1 MVPNEPPGKTAKKT
15 AKPSPRSGVALPIG
29 NHPDNTG
36 GKPGRSGRPPD
47 SFKALCRELVT
58 RNETLAAV
66 RKILRDPNHP
76 AFVGALKWATE
87 HGYGRP
93 LQRVEA
99 DGKVNLTIRL
109 VRELGEGPVRT
120 VVSDGALGPG
130 AIRGPAI

>member
-15 AKPSPRSGVALPIG
+15 AKPSPRSSVELPLG
-29 NHPDNTG
+29 NHAGNTC

-47 SFKALCRELVT
+47 AFKATRRELVT

-66 RKILRDPNHP
+66 RKILRDPDHP

-109 VRELGEGPVRT
+109 VRELGERPVRT
-120 VVSDGALGPG
+120 VGSDRALGPG
-130 AIRGPAI
+130 EIRGPVI

>member
-1 MVPNEPPGKTAKKT
+1 MVSNEPQEKTARKT
-15 AKPSPRSGVALPIG
+15 AKPSPVNGVQLPVG
-29 NHPDNTG
+29 AHLGNTG

-47 SFKALCRELVT
+47 AFKAICRELVT

-99 DGKVNLTIRL
+99 DGKVTLTIRL

-120 VVSDGALGPG
+120 VVSDRALGPG
-130 AIRGPAI
+130 GIRGPVI